1 MSDIHRINKT
11 EILADMAKLAEEAGD
26 WKDHIQFEAAV
37 AFYER
42 EDVRTIWKEHVDACA
57 YCREAIEVFRIY
69 K

>member
-1 MSDIHRINKT
+1 MSDVNRINKT

-26 WKDHIQFEAAV
+26 WKDHIPYQAAID
-37 AFYER
+37 FDER
-42 EDVRTIWKEHVDACA
+42 EDVRTSWKKHVDACA